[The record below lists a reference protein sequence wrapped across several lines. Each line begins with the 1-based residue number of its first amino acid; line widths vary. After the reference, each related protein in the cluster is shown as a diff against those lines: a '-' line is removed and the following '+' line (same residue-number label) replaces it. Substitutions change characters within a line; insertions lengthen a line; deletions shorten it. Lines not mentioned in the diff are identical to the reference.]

1 MNIFK
6 NIVYLL
12 LKNKER
18 KLESKLKKDLRTS
31 ASTKTSKTVLGE
43 NVTMT
48 FSAETEKNKELV
60 LKSVTELVNETKAKP
75 ELLIEFI
82 KAHKTRVIK
91 LPKADKILA
100 LIKEEEGL
108 ICEKQG
114 FEALFINLLVD
125 GKISFKSNPIIILN
139 EAGTDAYTVLHQ
151 FYKWFSLFQGLPGFD
166 VKSQKLFKKYLNA
179 PDNINFNK
187 LSLEEMTGLKEAIAR
202 DQEATSFTLDFAK
215 LIEGSKKVLEKIE
228 NEGGANI

>member
-18 KLESKLKKDLRTS
+18 KLETKLIKDLRNS

-75 ELLIEFI
+75 
-82 KAHKTRVIK
+82 
-91 LPKADKILA
+91 
-100 LIKEEEGL
+100 
-108 ICEKQG
+108 
-114 FEALFINLLVD
+114 
-125 GKISFKSNPIIILN
+125 
-139 EAGTDAYTVLHQ
+139 
-151 FYKWFSLFQGLPGFD
+151 
-166 VKSQKLFKKYLNA
+166 
-179 PDNINFNK
+179 
-187 LSLEEMTGLKEAIAR
+187 
-202 DQEATSFTLDFAK
+202 
-215 LIEGSKKVLEKIE
+215 
-228 NEGGANI
+228 